1 MHSDCL
7 RKIRGILMEKMKKY
21 YLLFVAVAVMMFL
34 LSKVNASEHLLTE
47 VQSDDTP
54 KNIKLVLNY
63 DDEEQIIKNIY
74 KDTYIGGVQNSRERL
89 NLEEILEHGLVI
101 EEINNQAIL
110 KLRSENFD
118 YHYGGTIVVDTL
130 YNYATGKRKNYEIDL
145 SKYNATWELLSAG
158 RAFKTISIELN
169 RVSILGVVGIKNLL
183 MR

>member
-1 MHSDCL
+1 MD
-7 RKIRGILMEKMKKY
+7 KIKKY

-34 LSKVNASEHLLTE
+34 LSKVNASEHMLAE
-47 VQSDDTP
+47 VQSSDTP

-63 DDEEQIIKNIY
+63 DDEEKIIKNIY
-74 KDTYIGGVQNSRERL
+74 KDTYIGEVQHSRERL
-89 NLEEILEHGLVI
+89 NLEEILEHGIVI
-101 EEINNQAIL
+101 EEMNNQSVL
-110 KLRSENFD
+110 KLKSDNFD
-118 YHYGGTIVVDTL
+118 YHYGGTIVIDTL

-145 SKYNATWELLSAG
+145 SRYEDTWELLNAG